1 MMGSLG
7 RTAARA
13 KAPREVY
20 RVGPGE
26 GDARRVL
33 DSVDTIKIAA
43 SQTGSLFSL
52 VEWEESRGWGP
63 PVHVHQREDE
73 AYYVLSGE
81 VTVFVGEERISAPEG
96 TLVYAPRGLPHSLRI
111 DSDRAKALQ
120 FVAPGGF
127 ESFLIETFPSATEDI
142 DASDEPADLDRIAEA
157 AARYGV
163 TILGPPPGP
172 DGP

>member
-1 MMGSLG
+1 MIGSRG
-7 RTAARA
+7 STVSYKQPARRA
-13 KAPREVY
+13 R

-33 DSVDTIKIAA
+33 DSVDTVKIAA

-52 VEWEESRGWGP
+52 VEWEESLGWGP
-63 PVHVHQREDE
+63 PVHVHEREDE
-73 AYYVLSGE
+73 AYYVLSGD
-81 VTVFVGEERISAPEG
+81 VTFFVGDEVIPASEG

-120 FVAPGGF
+120 FIVPGGF
-127 ESFLIETFPSATEDI
+127 ESFFIETFPSVTEDV
-142 DASDEPADLDRIAEA
+142 DPTDEPADLDRIAEA

-163 TILGPPPGP
+163 TLLGPPPGTNER
-172 DGP
+172 

>member
-1 MMGSLG
+1 MTRAGASA
-7 RTAARA
+7 AARA
-13 KAPREVY
+13 EAPRTVY

-33 DSVDTIKIAA
+33 DSIDTIKLAA
-43 SQTGSLFSL
+43 AHTGSLFSL

-63 PVHVHQREDE
+63 PVHVHEREDE

-81 VTVFVGEERISAPEG
+81 ITFFVGDDAFPAPEG

-120 FVAPGGF
+120 FIVPGGF
-127 ESFLIETFPSATEDI
+127 ESFFIETFPSATEDVETP
-142 DASDEPADLDRIAEA
+142 DEPDLDRIAEA
-157 AARYGV
+157 AARFGV
-163 TILGPPPGP
+163 TILGPPPGT